1 MLIIQRS
8 GRGATRRERRRAK
21 ETYEEKRKRKWL
33 GAKWKE
39 GGQREWL
46 EYNEKE
52 KVMFCTWCKKYE
64 PKAKSV
70 WCIKQIHETNNSKAA
85 AYIGMFY

>member
-1 MLIIQRS
+1 MWRYFENVDRPNPKKRKRS
-8 GRGATRRERRRAK
+8 DEKRVAAK
-21 ETYEEKRKRKWL
+21 KAYEEKRKRKWL

-39 GGQREWL
+39 CGQREWL
-46 EYNEKE
+46 EYDEEE

-70 WCIKQIHETNNSKAA
+70 WCIKLASNK
-85 AYIGMFY
+85 